1 MCLVNIS
8 SDTHTLSEGGEIS
21 RACLA
26 LNIRCLAVIP
36 LTLESTEKKV
46 LVLKKKKRIPAF
58 FSLMFPLFF
67 DSDYAVM
74 LGSFTIKAPAPCV
87 LKKWCRAWQVWNKQH
102 LKRRR
107 TEFKWAEPK
116 AVAEILFMQMKTE
129 GWSFIFYSWAFMAF
143 CLSCQGCVCARLS
156 VCVCAFDSDC
166 HLRPTHTYCTEL
178 TPDHS
183 ALEKQGKSMPLRAW
197 GASVYGCTH
206 TCYEDVHAGGGG

>member
-1 MCLVNIS
+1 MLS
-8 SDTHTLSEGGEIS
+8 SNTSDFRKHW
-21 RACLA
+21 
-26 LNIRCLAVIP
+26 
-36 LTLESTEKKV
+36 EKSASI
-46 LVLKKKKRIPAF
+46 KKKKKE
-58 FSLMFPLFF
+58 SLLSSLWCFLYFF

-74 LGSFTIKAPAPCV
+74 LVSFTIKAPAPCV

-129 GWSFIFYSWAFMAF
+129 GWSFIFYSWGFMAF
-143 CLSCQGCVCARLS
+143 CLSWQGCVCARLS
-156 VCVCAFDSDC
+156 VCVCARLIATATWGQ
-166 HLRPTHTYCTEL
+166 HTHCTEL